1 MQYFATE
8 PNNGVFGPASK
19 LVALSTERPASATA
33 RPLSATGRASRA
45 ESGRTSALETG
56 RTSRAADE
64 PARRRLSSM
73 PRPSPAPRRSVG
85 GRTALSPQKSTPRT
99 TPTRRPPSTLPPLPP
114 ASFSQDDS
122 FVFDEPPP
130 RPPTAAPDDLLEQ
143 LALPSAAPLAEARRE
158 LAEARAASAEQRARA
173 AERELELEETRRREL
188 ADEARRREALE
199 QRAAAHGERVLDL
212 EAALAAAQLRDE
224 HRPDDESD
232 ASRELALLHTRI
244 EQMMTAWNRERS
256 ELVERIDELEGAGR
270 ETISVVEQQ
279 LAAAA
284 AGEDTLRMRVREL
297 EAQLDA
303 TQDKSVTAAEID
315 NASLREQLAHLEDK
329 AQALEDELSE
339 ARVAA
344 ELAAGA
350 RSTADA
356 ELADTLRTARDDA
369 ARCSADADAA
379 RAEAAA
385 ARAALDECRAALE
398 RAHAEMEALRE
409 APRAVPVASPRLTA
423 PSFAPENEASD
434 AEVLRERIAQLEREA
449 EEQRTRH
456 AKELAEL
463 ESLVESRI
471 FRENELETEL
481 EQLKAA
487 R

>member
-1 MQYFATE
+1 M
-8 PNNGVFGPASK
+8 FGPASK

-199 QRAAAHGERVLDL
+199 QRVAELQRQLTEALDTATSAADAHEALEQRAAAHGERVLDL

-256 ELVERIDELEGAGR
+256 ELVERTPPLGDRPRESRRERPHQRTRDWPHEPRRRRAGAPAA
-270 ETISVVEQQ
+270 QQ
-279 LAAAA
+279 HAAA
-284 AGEDTLRMRVREL
+284 V
-297 EAQLDA
+297 
-303 TQDKSVTAAEID
+303 
-315 NASLREQLAHLEDK
+315 
-329 AQALEDELSE
+329 
-339 ARVAA
+339 
-344 ELAAGA
+344 
-350 RSTADA
+350 
-356 ELADTLRTARDDA
+356 
-369 ARCSADADAA
+369 
-379 RAEAAA
+379 
-385 ARAALDECRAALE
+385 ARAAPQRRRPHGALAAEEHTAHDANAATPQHAAPAPARLILPRRLVRVRRAA
-398 RAHAEMEALRE
+398 
-409 APRAVPVASPRLTA
+409 TA
-423 PSFAPENEASD
+423 PAH
-434 AEVLRERIAQLEREA
+434 R
-449 EEQRTRH
+449 RT
-456 AKELAEL
+456 
-463 ESLVESRI
+463 
-471 FRENELETEL
+471 
-481 EQLKAA
+481 
-487 R
+487 